1 MPASQIFNCVHSCRQ
16 NGILEPYGGVKSTSR
31 SGRFGKILAAQAQKS
46 VGMDQDEVPFKL
58 ASRFSTGLRVWPIP
72 LNGLIKEISGSQA
85 EEKSEVKGF
94 TSCSTHVSAHVQ
106 ALFAPWLNILQLI
119 VTALKVYDP
128 HFGIYPSQKN
138 GIWTTTQH
146 KFVNAPQSRQFGT
159 QQEITRSPMEIAA
172 LPIHFPPANRAC
184 WKIHE
189 HFDDFP
195 GNIGDFPARHVW
207 LPKS

>member
-1 MPASQIFNCVHSCRQ
+1 MILGYSHLWNPHVSTGSMVKLQFWPMPASQIFNCVHSCRQ

-31 SGRFGKILAAQAQKS
+31 SGRFGKILAAQAKKS

-146 KFVNAPQSRQFGT
+146 KFVNAPQSRQFYWDSTRNNKKPHGDCG
-159 QQEITRSPMEIAA
+159 ITHS
-172 LPIHFPPANRAC
+172 FPSS
-184 WKIHE
+184 K
-189 HFDDFP
+189 
-195 GNIGDFPARHVW
+195 
-207 LPKS
+207 